1 MTTKP
6 FPHPAAGLIFPSLTL
21 GEDAWRRVRLYS
33 PGEYENGRIALDL
46 ECDGELLAPV
56 TVNMPGYPL
65 ADDCVYVS
73 DEHEGLLAQLEDAG
87 VLRPTG
93 RKVPA
98 GFREF
103 QEARLLIDVAALRE
117 QPITDEPDRASEQ

>member
-6 FPHPAAGLIFPSLTL
+6 LPHPDAGLIFPTLTL
-21 GEDAWRRVRLYS
+21 GEDVWRRVRLYS

-46 ECDGELLAPV
+46 ECDDELLAPV

-65 ADDCVYVS
+65 ADGCVYVS

-87 VLRPTG
+87 VLRATG
-93 RKVPA
+93 RKAPA

-103 QEARLLIDVAALRE
+103 EEARLLIEVATLRE
-117 QPITDEPDRASEQ
+117 QPIIDKPDPAPEQ